1 MRPDKR
7 GVDVLLGQVFTR
19 GGMVQFGRQF
29 APVVPFPHHRTLLCA
44 GGEPTCAGG
53 EPTGKHKFGSLL
65 LDDNLELILFSALGY
80 GE

>member
-19 GGMVQFGRQF
+19 GCMVQFGRQL
-29 APVVPFPHHRTLLCA
+29 APVVPFPHHRTLLCT
-44 GGEPTCAGG
+44 GGEPTC
-53 EPTGKHKFGSLL
+53 KHKFGSLL
-65 LDDNLELILFSALGY
+65 LDDNLELILFFVFGY